1 MARAGRCPHPGARR
15 SWRAGMSPSPMPPPA
30 PPWNRDRKG
39 SGSCASDPAP
49 RQPHPTTGEVRSA
62 PDGSPSPLPPLPP
75 LRERGCVLRPRCVR
89 WVLRFELRVSSCEAR
104 DGRRRGMGGGWTWME
119 RSAKGCVAACD
130 FRFPIC
136 AIRGE
141 SWPPA
146 PTPTRVRASPD
157 HEGGDT
163 CFSPAI
169 ASHARD
175 LPGARSDSPEG
186 RLRGCASTSCPSLT
200 VGARM
205 SRGECDPLP
214 CRSRFNCGEGV
225 RRHSSFLV
233 NPGHIDPAVREV
245 RSDSRPWGVHSPL
258 DG

>member
-15 SWRAGMSPSPMPPPA
+15 SWRAGMSPPPMPPPP

-62 PDGSPSPLPPLPP
+62 PDGSPSPPAPSPAAAGEGVRSATA
-75 LRERGCVLRPRCVR
+75 LRAVGVEIRVASC
-89 WVLRFELRVSSCEAR
+89 ELRGTRWEEA
-104 DGRRRGMGGGWTWME
+104 GHGGGLTWME
-119 RSAKGCVAACD
+119 RSARGCVAACD

-141 SWPPA
+141 SSPPA
-146 PTPTRVRASPD
+146 LTPTQVRASPD